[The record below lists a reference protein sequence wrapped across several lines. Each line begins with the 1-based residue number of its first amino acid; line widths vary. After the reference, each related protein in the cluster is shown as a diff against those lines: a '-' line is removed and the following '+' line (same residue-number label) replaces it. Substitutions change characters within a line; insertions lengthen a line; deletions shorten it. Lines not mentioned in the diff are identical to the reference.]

1 MYNTAVLWLNVTLY
15 TLTNKPVTC
24 TTIFTRQWGYNRLS
38 GGHKVLTSS
47 FDSCRAA
54 PGFLE
59 IGGGGA
65 LRLGPFVGLFS
76 PLLPETLGET
86 PPTLG
91 DSQGSGFFF
100 RGVTWGGALYPE
112 EVVREGRQSR
122 GFP

>member
-1 MYNTAVLWLNVTLY
+1 M
-15 TLTNKPVTC
+15 
-24 TTIFTRQWGYNRLS
+24 
-38 GGHKVLTSS
+38 LTSS

-59 IGGGGA
+59 VGGGGA

-76 PLLPETLGET
+76 PPLPETLVET
-86 PPTLG
+86 PPSLG

-100 RGVTWGGALYPE
+100 RGITWGGVLQME
-112 EVVREGRQSR
+112 EVVREGGKTEQNSR